1 MGTPLMTTLRW
12 LRVPG
17 DTVFAIGAIMFVLFI
32 FGLKLRYSLKPK
44 EELLVKEVVKAS
56 TAA

>member
-17 DTVFAIGAIMFVLFI
+17 DTLFAIGAIMFVLFI
-32 FGLKLRYSLKPK
+32 FGLKLGYSIKPG
-44 EELLVKEVVKAS
+44 EDSAS
-56 TAA
+56 SKG